1 MKARVTDG
9 RWCWKAPHG
18 YVATGRRGKGVS
30 LTPDPRVAPL
40 IADLFGLVGSGRYRP
55 YDALARVTARGLMCQ
70 RGRPMSLGTA
80 LQTLRN
86 PVYCGRLELPRW
98 GVSMKGDWEG
108 LVSEEL
114 FAQTQRVLAGKAV
127 RGYRPHPEG

>member
-1 MKARVTDG
+1 M
-9 RWCWKAPHG
+9 
-18 YVATGRRGKGVS
+18 S